1 MHLYKIDLDKFKN
14 IFCDF
19 AISEDNTILY
29 VKASGEYKNGSEGNS
44 DGLYLFSL
52 ITTYYFVYEPICII
66 LDLNSLKYN
75 WGNTILKS
83 LNFFNEIGRDEE
95 EKEKLVIIIHSAEN
109 QNAIND
115 LLKMT
120 SEGNIILCESFDEA
134 ISQAVKNVGE
144 YLS

>member
-1 MHLYKIDLDKFKN
+1 MNLVRIDLEKFKS
-14 IFCDF
+14 ILCDF

-29 VKASGEYKNGSEGNS
+29 VKSSGNYKHGSEGNS

-52 ITTYYFVYEPICII
+52 LAAYYFVYEPICII
-66 LDLNSLKYN
+66 LDLTNLKYT

-83 LNFFNEIGRDEE
+83 LNFFNEVGRDKE
-95 EKEKLVIIIHSAEN
+95 EKRKMVIIIHSSEN
-109 QNAIND
+109 QSAITD

-120 SEGNIILCESFDEA
+120 SEGNRFLCESFDEA

-144 YLS
+144 YWS